1 MRHGIFPLLGIVIS
15 LVGVGPGH
23 AQHLLAPMDQAQSD
37 HLRAYGL
44 TYWCLQAPRGYECEW
59 LLNYRGGSFLLP
71 DRPEVR
77 ARAQALNVALEPVT
91 AAAVQAIY
99 RTIAEGNMER
109 LQLTVAPRVAVY
121 APPDNEPW
129 DDAVR
134 MALEYAQIPYK
145 TVWDREVLA
154 GKLSECDWL
163 HLHHEDFTGQ
173 YGKFWA
179 TFANQPWYRRQVQS
193 STQMAA
199 ELGFPAV
206 WALKEAVAGG
216 IAQWVSQGG
225 LLFAMCSAPDSLD
238 VALAAQGMDLVPPA
252 IDGTPVTPDAQ
263 KRLDFSRSLAFRGFR
278 LVTDPLVTEIS
289 DIDAQPGAPEA
300 VSRGETFELFEFSAK
315 QDPIATMLTQCHV
328 NRVPD
333 FLGLTSAFRRG
344 ALKDNVIVLGDFPG
358 QDRVKYI
365 HGDYGQGTY
374 TFLGGHDPEDY
385 AHFVGEPATDLSFH
399 PHSPGY
405 RLILNN
411 VLFPAAKTKPR
422 KT

>member
-1 MRHGIFPLLGIVIS
+1 MKSWRILSLLGL
-15 LVGVGPGH
+15 LVLSA
-23 AQHLLAPMDQAQSD
+23 AQAQYLLAPMDKAQAD

-44 TYWCLQAPRGYECEW
+44 TYWCLQSPRGYECQW

-71 DRPEVR
+71 DRPEVQAR
-77 ARAQALNVALEPVT
+77 ARELGVSLEAVS
-91 AAAVQAIY
+91 AAGWEGIQK
-99 RTIAEGNMER
+99 TIAAGNMEK
-109 LQLTVAPRVAVY
+109 LQLTIAPRIAVY
-121 APPDNEPW
+121 CPPDNEPW

-173 YGKFWA
+173 FGKFFVS
-179 TFANQPWYRRQVQS
+179 FASQPWYKRQVATS
-193 STQMAA
+193 MQMAA
-199 ELGFPAV
+199 DLGFPAV
-206 WALKEAVAGG
+206 WALKEAVAAS
-216 IAQWVSQGG
+216 IAQWVKQGG

-238 VALAAQGMDLVPPA
+238 VALAGQGLDLVPPQ
-252 IDGTPVTPDAQ
+252 IDGTPLTPGAQ
-263 KRLDFSRSLAFRGFR
+263 QRLDFRRDMAFQNFK
-278 LVTDPLVTEIS
+278 LVTNPAVTEIS
-289 DIDAQPGAPEA
+289 DIDVQPPHAST
-300 VSRGETFELFEFSAK
+300 VSRGETFELFQFSAK
-315 QDPIATMLTQCHV
+315 QDPIVTMLTQCHV

-333 FLGLTSAFRRG
+333 FMGLTTAFRRG
-344 ALKDNVIVLGDFPG
+344 ALKDNVIVLGDYPG
-358 QDRVKYI
+358 QDKVKYI
-365 HGDYGQGTY
+365 HGDYGQGTF

-385 AHFVGEPATDLSFH
+385 AHFVGEPATELKFH